1 MKGEE
6 YICENCLGSFFKT
19 CSDAE
24 MLDEMEEV
32 MPEAIGCEVAIV
44 CHDCWIEL
52 MEAYEKL
59 TLEEKLAIK
68 DEYIRGNYN

>member
-1 MKGEE
+1 MRGEE
-6 YICENCLGSFFKT
+6 YTCENCLGSFLKT
-19 CSDAE
+19 TSDEEMIDESDA
-24 MLDEMEEV
+24 L
-32 MPEAIGCEVAIV
+32 MPEAVGHETAVV
-44 CHDCWIEL
+44 CHDCWVEL